1 MNAPVKSIVS
11 VHGTGGGGRTEQRT
25 KWWEGNSAYC
35 ARTIA
40 HLGQDIAFGQPFEWS
55 GLNWENER
63 RQAAN
68 ELWLRLLLYESQKRP
83 YHLIGHSHG
92 GSVIWAS
99 LIRSARENRKLNYL
113 ASWSTVGTPFLTF
126 AATPT
131 NWPLI
136 LATLLVGLGIAAT
149 GYAITPPLD
158 ELRYIYAN
166 ATLLELSAVLA
177 PWAIAVAVFL
187 AAATSIVVTLASQF
201 RHRRQRIH
209 RQAAANWYQNRW
221 LGIWHGQ
228 DEPIAGLAATLDQP
242 IGVTH
247 RRAESY
253 PARLRWVGRAI
264 DCVMADLPDEL
275 AWRQFVRRL
284 QGNDL
289 KASALV
295 AVGRYPLELAPGWPE
310 IPPAIASAM
319 LREADS
325 KAALT
330 LSGMRTLLGT
340 AYETRTAK
348 GMVLGAGKLL
358 NWGELI
364 HTSYFDSDELTALIA
379 NHIRTSDNPDAGTI
393 ADEGAFRRLEPIA
406 DRPPVAPRPW
416 TPQRLRQAGAV
427 LILGASAVF
436 FYLTIAISRSS
447 IYPYTTQY
455 QVDRVATAIHDQ
467 GVINIGANEYIGPI
481 ILKLMRL
488 GQLADPLAILDK
500 LAIDNGRFEASQAVA
515 FDYGS
520 NGQFDKVEGVI
531 NNVTNDP
538 GSFQAITLRVMAI
551 DGASRARKAIPDKLA
566 QATFDAVSQL
576 SMTDRH
582 AIKLKDSLSNALY
595 RAHRPELAD
604 ILMAQLWKV
613 APNQYSC
620 EHIGVGADRLRLP
633 EVASFILDQC
643 GNSPKLGPLSAT
655 RMQLL
660 ERAGRTEDARKL
672 AALVPAATTLDQL
685 ASQITI
691 ELFRSNP
698 GSINQQVEKLLP
710 NLRVTRLE
718 DLRKQCELAPVSQ
731 GDLSAPVVL
740 PISLHDYFNV
750 AAIADAYTATSN
762 SSYAQPLY
770 AIQEQFLNLCLSNA
784 ALEESDMEWA
794 ERVLKLTNS
803 ARAARIIF
811 EPAVRLA
818 RSLEAAKQPDRAL
831 NAYYLLIS
839 SSQAVHPGMRREV
852 LIRMRNLVLAEKP
865 PDLGML
871 QDLVKRAAFFD
882 ADFAAQLQR
891 QVVAL
896 LSTTTDVAAR
906 SEAHGVLASYTSSS
920 RLAREVRI
928 AAEGATQPVDL
939 LRGYFAVLNAAI
951 GQKTGVVNDPADL
964 AINEVICDAKC

>member
-1 MNAPVKSIVS
+1 MNPAVKSIVS
-11 VHGTGGGGRTEQRT
+11 VHGTGGGNRTEGRT
-25 KWWEGNSAYC
+25 KWWEGDSTYC

-40 HLGQDIAFGQPFEWS
+40 RLGQDFAFGQPFEWS
-55 GLNWENER
+55 GLNWENAR

-92 GSVIWAS
+92 GSVIWLT

-136 LATLLVGLGIAAT
+136 LATLLMGLGIAAT

-158 ELRYIYAN
+158 ELRYVYAN
-166 ATLLELSAVLA
+166 ATLLELSAALA
-177 PWAIAVAVFL
+177 PWAITVALFL
-187 AAATSIVVTLASQF
+187 AAATSIVVTFASQF

-209 RQAAANWYQNRW
+209 RQAAASWYQDKW

-228 DEPIAGLAATLDQP
+228 DEPIAGLAATLDRP

-253 PARLRWVGRAI
+253 PAPWRWIGRTI
-264 DCVMADLPDEL
+264 DCMMADIPDEL

-289 KASALV
+289 KASGLA
-295 AVGRYPLELAPGWPE
+295 AVGRYPLELDPGWPE
-310 IPPAIASAM
+310 VPPAIASAM
-319 LREADS
+319 LKEADS
-325 KAALT
+325 KAAFT

-379 NHIRTSDNPDAGTI
+379 DHIRTSDNQRTGTI

-406 DRPPVAPRPW
+406 DKPPVSPRPW

-427 LILGASAVF
+427 LVLGAAALF

-467 GVINIGANEYIGPI
+467 GVINIGANRYIGPI
-481 ILKLMRL
+481 ILKLMKL
-488 GQLADPLAILDK
+488 GQLADPLSILDK

-538 GSFQAITLRVMAI
+538 GSFRAIALRVMAI
-551 DGASRARKAIPDKLA
+551 DGASRARKAIPDKLVQGA
-566 QATFDAVSQL
+566 FDAVSQL
-576 SMTDRH
+576 TTTDRRT
-582 AIKLKDSLSNALY
+582 IQLKGSLSNALY
-595 RAHRPELAD
+595 RALRPELASA
-604 ILMAQLWKV
+604 LLAQLWKA

-620 EHIGVGADRLRLP
+620 DHIGVGADRLRLP
-633 EVASFILDQC
+633 GAASFILDQC
-643 GNSPKLGPLSAT
+643 GNSPKLTPLSAT

-672 AALVPAATTLDQL
+672 AALAPAATTLDQL

-691 ELFRSNP
+691 ELFRSDP

-710 NLRVTRLE
+710 NLRVTRQE
-718 DLRKQCELAPVSQ
+718 DLRRQCELAPASQ

-740 PISLHDYFNV
+740 PISLHDYFRL

-762 SSYAQPLY
+762 GSYAEPLY
-770 AIQEQFLNLCLSNA
+770 AINERFLNLCLANA
-784 ALEESDMEWA
+784 PLEEDDMEWA
-794 ERVLKLTNS
+794 ERILKLTDS
-803 ARAARIIF
+803 AGATRVIF
-811 EPAVRLA
+811 EPAFRLA
-818 RSLEAAKQPDRAL
+818 RSLEDAKQSDRAL
-831 NAYYLLIS
+831 NAYSLLIS
-839 SSQAVHPGMRREV
+839 SSHRVNPAMRREV
-852 LIRMRNLVLAEKP
+852 LFRMRDLVLAKKP
-865 PDLGML
+865 LDLGML
-871 QDLVKRAAFFD
+871 QDLVKQAELFD
-882 ADFAAQLQR
+882 ADLAAQFQR
-891 QVVAL
+891 LVVYL

-928 AAEGATQPVDL
+928 AAEGATEPVDL
-939 LRGYFAVLNAAI
+939 LRGYSAVLSAAI

-964 AINEVICDAKC
+964 AIDDVICEAKC